1 MNSTDPHARKLSRR
15 SFSQLL
21 AATAAFAFSRSA
33 FAQAQ
38 AGTAPSMMLGATDP
52 FSGLDTLRVRF
63 AAGHRPSDDI
73 TGNALSWL
81 LSGQKVFGEKCIAAL
96 RTSALPEPGS
106 RSWPT
111 YASHALAFDWLYGF
125 PAFDEALKDKVARQL
140 LDGAIK
146 MASTPDLAHPEEA
159 SYHNYTTRFL
169 GLTAF
174 TMRGSKISSSRAEGP
189 RTQREGGSSFSEHLA
204 NFRDGFAS
212 G

>member
-15 SFSQLL
+15 SFSRLL
-21 AATAAFAFSRSA
+21 AATAAFAFSKSG

-38 AGTAPSMMLGATDP
+38 AGTDPSMMLGARDA
-52 FSGLDTLRVRF
+52 FSGLDILRVRF

-81 LSGQKVFGEKCIAAL
+81 LSGQKEFGEKCIAAL
-96 RTSALPEPGS
+96 RTSTLPEPAS

-111 YASHALAFDWLYGF
+111 YAGHALAFDWLYRF

-146 MASTPDLAHPEEA
+146 MASTPDLAHPEES
-159 SYHNYTTRFL
+159 SYHNYKTLFL
-169 GLTAF
+169 WLTAF
-174 TMRGSKISSSRAEGP
+174 SLCTVAKYRPQEP
-189 RTQREGGSSFSEHLA
+189 RVHELRE
-204 NFRDGFAS
+204 
-212 G
+212 